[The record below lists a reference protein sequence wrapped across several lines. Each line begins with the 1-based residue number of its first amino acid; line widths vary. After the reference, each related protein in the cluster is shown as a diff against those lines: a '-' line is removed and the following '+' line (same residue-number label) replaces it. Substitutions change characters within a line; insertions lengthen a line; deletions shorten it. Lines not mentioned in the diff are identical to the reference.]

1 MALIDNRPPDAAKHR
16 PSAPRHG
23 SLGEQVLS
31 HAQAG
36 REIVQDFVPLA
47 DSLEWELGGAYLRLR
62 GNKAFLSDASPVP
75 FIVNNDGGL
84 SRNAADVFFASL
96 VAAEKEGRGA
106 EGERGEPIYVLELG
120 IGVGLFARY
129 FLDCMRDLCRRHKKD
144 YYDRLC
150 YIAADRSERMLQDV
164 LRHGVLAEHP
174 GRYRVRQLDA
184 MRPERLLA
192 EFGTTESPRAQR
204 PIRAVFLN
212 YLLDC
217 LPAAVLAFDGDTVRQ
232 LCVRTCVARNVRLA
246 DYTDLT
252 PQQLRERGKSNDPRV
267 REELLEVYG
276 LFASE
281 YDYQP
286 IQVTSSVAGPGLQ
299 SLPYG
304 DFALSFGRQ
313 ISKRLLHSYGA
324 IQCLEKL
331 LGMLAD
337 GGFILVNDYGQTLTP
352 REDEFEHQ
360 RFSLAT
366 FVGLNFPELRAYF
379 GDAKRCQYFEPA
391 EEGRG
396 IHSRLLGVK
405 LDAEVWG
412 RFQER
417 FGDADFQRLQGP
429 IQKARACGKA
439 GRFELAAGFYREALA
454 LQPRNWVL
462 LCEVS
467 QFLTFS
473 LRDPKAGAD
482 MAKVALSL
490 NPTCSAELWNALG
503 DALFE
508 FGRTAE
514 ARSAYEKA
522 LTVNAAD
529 VRSRYNLAW
538 VAARER
544 EYPAALGRIAEALAL
559 DKTGEYR
566 ERLLQKQQEV
576 LARLTQRHQQEYLL
590 LINLMSKYGKDEAR
604 AKEAESR
611 RDE

>member
-1 MALIDNRPPDAAKHR
+1 MRKRGARSCRILCRWR
-16 PSAPRHG
+16 
-23 SLGEQVLS
+23 Q
-31 HAQAG
+31 
-36 REIVQDFVPLA
+36 
-47 DSLEWELGGAYLRLR
+47 SLEWELGGAYLRLR

-75 FIVNNDGGL
+75 FIVNNDGAL

-96 VAAEKEGRGA
+96 VAADKLGQL
-106 EGERGEPIYVLELG
+106 ERDIVVLELG

-129 FLDCMRDLCRRHKKD
+129 FLDCMRDLCRLHKKD

-184 MRPERLLA
+184 MRPEMLLA
-192 EFGTTESPRAQR
+192 EFGTTESPRTQR

-217 LPAAVLAFDGDTVRQ
+217 LPAAVLAFDGDAVRQ

-252 PQQLRERGKSNDPRV
+252 PQQLRERAKSDDPRV

-286 IQVTSSVAGPGLQ
+286 IHGGPLAPRADSAESAAGSVGSGEGPSARGA
-299 SLPYG
+299 SGPPYA
-304 DFALSFGRQ
+304 DFALSFGRR

-366 FVGLNFPELRAYF
+366 FVGINFPELRAYF
-379 GDAKRCQYFEPA
+379 GDGQRCQYFEPA
-391 EEGRG
+391 EDGRG

-405 LDAEVWG
+405 LDADVCG
-412 RFQER
+412 RFQQC
-417 FGDADFQRLQGP
+417 FGEADFQRLQEP

-454 LQPRNWVL
+454 FQPRNWVL

-482 MAKVALSL
+482 MAKVALAL

-503 DALFE
+503 DALYE

-529 VRSRYNLAW
+529 VRARYNLAW
-538 VAARER
+538 VATRER
-544 EYPAALGRIAEALAL
+544 DYPAALGGIAEALAL

-576 LARLTQRHQQEYLL
+576 LGRLTQRHQQEYLL
-590 LINLMSKYGKDEAR
+590 LINLVSKYAKDESR
-604 AKEAESR
+604 VKEAETR
-611 RDE
+611 RNDRE

>member
-1 MALIDNRPPDAAKHR
+1 MVIASRKRHKHR
-16 PSAPRHG
+16 RNAPRHG

-47 DSLEWELGGAYLRLR
+47 DEPRVGIGRGIPTAPGEQGVSFGCFAGAIYREQRWALL
-62 GNKAFLSDASPVP
+62 
-75 FIVNNDGGL
+75 
-84 SRNAADVFFASL
+84 RNAADVFFASL
-96 VAAEKEGRGA
+96 VAADKLGQL
-106 EGERGEPIYVLELG
+106 ERDIVVLELG

-129 FLDCMRDLCRRHKKD
+129 FLDCMRDLCRLHKKD

-184 MRPERLLA
+184 MRPETLLA
-192 EFGTTESPRAQR
+192 EFGTTESPRIQR

-217 LPAAVLAFDGDTVRQ
+217 LPAAVLAFDGDAVRQ

-252 PQQLRERGKSNDPRV
+252 PQQLRERAKSDDPRV

-286 IQVTSSVAGPGLQ
+286 IHGGPLAPRADSAESGGGGVG
-299 SLPYG
+299 SGEGPSARGASGPPYA
-304 DFALSFGRQ
+304 DFALSFGRR

-366 FVGLNFPELRAYF
+366 FVGIN
-379 GDAKRCQYFEPA
+379 G
-391 EEGRG
+391 EG
-396 IHSRLLGVK
+396 SR
-405 LDAEVWG
+405 E
-412 RFQER
+412 
-417 FGDADFQRLQGP
+417 LQG
-429 IQKARACGKA
+429 G
-439 GRFELAAGFYREALA
+439 
-454 LQPRNWVL
+454 
-462 LCEVS
+462 
-467 QFLTFS
+467 
-473 LRDPKAGAD
+473 
-482 MAKVALSL
+482 L
-490 NPTCSAELWNALG
+490 N
-503 DALFE
+503 
-508 FGRTAE
+508 R
-514 ARSAYEKA
+514 
-522 LTVNAAD
+522 
-529 VRSRYNLAW
+529 
-538 VAARER
+538 
-544 EYPAALGRIAEALAL
+544 
-559 DKTGEYR
+559 
-566 ERLLQKQQEV
+566 Q
-576 LARLTQRHQQEYLL
+576 
-590 LINLMSKYGKDEAR
+590 
-604 AKEAESR
+604 
-611 RDE
+611 